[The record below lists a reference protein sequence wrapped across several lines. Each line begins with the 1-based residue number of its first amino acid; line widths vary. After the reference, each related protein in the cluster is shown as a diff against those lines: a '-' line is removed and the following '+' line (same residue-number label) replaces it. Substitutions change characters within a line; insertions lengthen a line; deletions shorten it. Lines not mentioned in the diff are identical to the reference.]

1 MPCVYFIFF
10 ERMAKA
16 VPQILLEEQ
25 NKKQIG
31 GLVFGGNQAR
41 KNK

>member
-1 MPCVYFIFF
+1 
-10 ERMAKA
+10 MATA

-41 KNK
+41 KK